1 MSVLRY
7 YGCTDLCNRTSDPW
21 LVILYLISDLCLV
34 LCCDIYRST
43 LISIMYPACMIT
55 VHDRKSRAL
64 QTSLVNIMG
73 PQSIFTPLFT
83 PSIYFQLPLL
93 SLALLLCKQQ
103 GRR

>member
-7 YGCTDLCNRTSDPW
+7 YDCMTYVFGSSDPW
-21 LVILYLISDLCLV
+21 FVIFNLLSYLSLV

-64 QTSLVNIMG
+64 HVVSLR
-73 PQSIFTPLFT
+73 SIGYQVFAVGE
-83 PSIYFQLPLL
+83 SSMAEGKGGQRD
-93 SLALLLCKQQ
+93 CQ
-103 GRR
+103 GLNTVRG

>member
-7 YGCTDLCNRTSDPW
+7 YGCTDLCIRIFGSLACN
-21 LVILYLISDLCLV
+21 IGLISDLCLL

-64 QTSLVNIMG
+64 QGAPPAKLARR
-73 PQSIFTPLFT
+73 PFEHAPRTPTACLEHSNAPRVLT
-83 PSIYFQLPLL
+83 LL
-93 SLALLLCKQQ
+93 AHS
-103 GRR
+103 